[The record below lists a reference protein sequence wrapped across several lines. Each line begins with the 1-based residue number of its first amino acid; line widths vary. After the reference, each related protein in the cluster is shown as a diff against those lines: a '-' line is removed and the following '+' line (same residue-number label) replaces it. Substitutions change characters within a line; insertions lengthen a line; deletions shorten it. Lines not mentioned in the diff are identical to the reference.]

1 VCQESLFAYQAEQA
15 TQRAQLQVIL
25 NDAQVIETS
34 EGEYFMFSRRKFECR
49 NLASFAFFSLNFH
62 EIFAKFSE
70 NPNRN
75 LRLKT
80 LTLCLQTEMENINQK
95 YGNLLQ
101 NHRKLDKFS
110 NLKTHKLPVILY
122 KCHLFGVSPPA
133 LASSVNLLAGP
144 DRLQQPSSSAA
155 WRAHQLFNLVQAEL
169 GPSAASASGARR
181 HSDCS
186 LCANVER
193 KFHCAWCSNQC
204 QFEAH
209 CQELAASTC
218 PPPRIDSVS
227 VWGRFLSARRRF
239 LSAAKHQF
247 GPTQRPYIT
256 PHQSDTRP
264 PAGAICTRLIDLSLL
279 LPLPA
284 PSWPSLLPMRRPK
297 TDQELLLAVNC
308 LCQS

>member
-1 VCQESLFAYQAEQA
+1 
-15 TQRAQLQVIL
+15 
-25 NDAQVIETS
+25 
-34 EGEYFMFSRRKFECR
+34 
-49 NLASFAFFSLNFH
+49 
-62 EIFAKFSE
+62 
-70 NPNRN
+70 
-75 LRLKT
+75 
-80 LTLCLQTEMENINQK
+80 
-95 YGNLLQ
+95 LQ
-101 NHRKLDKFS
+101 NYRKLDKLS
-110 NLKTHKLPVILY
+110 VILY

-133 LASSVNLLAGP
+133 LASSVNLLAGA

-227 VWGRFLSARRRF
+227 VWGRFLSARRT
-239 LSAAKHQF
+239 AKHQF

-264 PAGAICTRLIDLSLL
+264 PAGAICTRLIDLCAASCHF
-279 LPLPA
+279 
-284 PSWPSLLPMRRPK
+284 RPRAGPHCFPGDDLK
-297 TDQELLLAVNC
+297 LTKNF
-308 LCQS
+308 SSP